1 MGTGAVVVSI
11 TVDGEIYAISGAGAE
26 TVHVVEIYDVA
37 TDTWRQGPPIP
48 TQRGWFG
55 AALHDGRIY
64 ACGGKRVRPEQERK
78 DSGDDYVFEIRDSVE
93 VLVVVVAVAVLVD
106 AVVPDL

>member
-1 MGTGAVVVSI
+1 M
-11 TVDGEIYAISGAGAE
+11 
-26 TVHVVEIYDVA
+26 VEIYDVA

-64 ACGGKRVRPEQERK
+64 ACGGKPDAAGSWVLAEMVDRALRLADACQPGGSRCDFESVLLRGRETQIDREGRHREQCKRECRNQ
-78 DSGDDYVFEIRDSVE
+78 G
-93 VLVVVVAVAVLVD
+93 
-106 AVVPDL
+106 